1 VKGAWGTEI
10 RETDGL
16 FQPTAKVNLSLYTTC
31 RDKHLFVLRNEP
43 FLLAI
48 SFSHHPVWSNT
59 ANPKNK
65 QNNGKKCLYILRNEK
80 HRKTGTCYSRDCSY
94 N

>member
-48 SFSHHPVWSNT
+48 SHHPVWSNK
-59 ANPKNK
+59 ANPKK
-65 QNNGKKCLYILRNEK
+65 QTKQWEKISVYFKK
-80 HRKTGTCYSRDCSY
+80 
-94 N
+94 